1 MFPCLFNMYKY
12 TYVLDKYPSGVYNG
26 EVKGFFMGGFMENN
40 KCPMCHDGKVRGED
54 EKQALLN
61 RLRRI
66 EGQVRGVAGM
76 IERDAYCVDVLTQVQ
91 AVSSAPV
98 STPATLAE
106 CLADMPAGTLICG
119 SFFLLG
125 EAKAVLRS
133 ADYRSTVQ

>member
-1 MFPCLFNMYKY
+1 
-12 TYVLDKYPSGVYNG
+12 
-26 EVKGFFMGGFMENN
+26 MENN

-91 AVSSAPV
+91 AVSSALTSF
-98 STPATLAE
+98 STA
-106 CLADMPAGTLICG
+106 
-119 SFFLLG
+119 LLEIHLKTCVKDDIISG
-125 EAKAVLRS
+125 KDEVLDELVGVIARFMK
-133 ADYRSTVQ
+133 